1 MPAGSN
7 TEGINN
13 LELESLKCSDV
24 RWFFK
29 NREGESEAFNGNDS
43 LILEIMYRF
52 ANGKNLDPEALSIYD
67 KYLSKFYFQKKKE
80 SSGTS
85 NDQEFK
91 LPPLI
96 LNHLY
101 EISEDLKTI
110 SPVFWSGTPI
120 SIERVVYVTLDDKM
134 IERKLQR
141 KLEMRQ
147 EKVQVAN
154 YPHEEIIKI
163 RRGSKKRSVQVTW
176 RSRNQLTIQREGDKR
191 TTVLKH
197 YREKATWNENHSKV
211 DHLVFVVHGI
221 WNNGNVQSVVDGA
234 QGLNKGVNSH
244 TANQSC
250 IVFMPIHWRTNL
262 YVDTESHKCP
272 SVNWVNIENCTKD
285 LKMYNCKQCGPMVK
299 QKVIDEI
306 NRLYTKFLCYH
317 RQFNGRISLFG
328 HSLGSVICYDILSEK
343 SLTDQLKFEKS
354 VDKLFVVGSPLWR
367 YLKRRGEAALEKFR
381 ETAEHLPIYN
391 IYHPNDPV
399 SGRLEE
405 VLDPFYKDT
414 SPIGI
419 PKSTERDIWNCII
432 MGWSQEREIRFNKNM
447 LQAIGET
454 GHDLLL
460 IAHTIYWTHKN
471 VFKTL
476 DYIFRQENRPQVDP
490 KMPETPV
497 NQAEETGMEIL
508 KVPGNKWVQ
517 ESEIVSVES
526 SDSEECGDGEE
537 SSDSEDSEDDEFRET
552 ESVSRNVPRMPI
564 SSNDDN
570 IERPDPPVEPAT
582 EGISNLVIAEGAPVS
597 RTCQECQSILIMIIS
612 SVQTL
617 QSNQRISNL
626 VIAEGA
632 PFHLKL
638 KNLKCSEVRWFFKSR
653 MGKLVAFNGN
663 DSLILEIMYRFANG
677 QSLDT
682 DAQLIHDKYLN
693 EFYFRKK
700 ESSGT
705 PNDAQQPK
713 PPPLILN
720 HLYKAS
726 DDLKTISPAFW
737 KGEPISIERG
747 AYLTLTDEIIEQK
760 LAMVLQELQD
770 EVRVGTYPH
779 EENIE
784 IETESGSIEKVHV
797 VWCSP
802 TYLVTHREDGKTR
815 TLIKIKEKVIEEFNS
830 LYDKFSSYH
839 KDFKGCVSLFGHSL
853 GSVICYD
860 ILTEKPKL
868 DSKKDT
874 KKKPKVKLPKL
885 DKSVDKLF
893 TVGSPLWF
901 FFEMAGE
908 WNYLHSHTIY
918 WRHDSVFRLLDFIF
932 TQEKRSQVEI
942 KNPENEES
950 QEENQVKIGSEN
962 LGNNEGDQPTTSDP
976 RKGQIEKT
984 ENQAETQKVTSG
996 KKSDFWKNFRK
1007 FRKF

>member
-1 MPAGSN
+1 
-7 TEGINN
+7 
-13 LELESLKCSDV
+13 
-24 RWFFK
+24 
-29 NREGESEAFNGNDS
+29 
-43 LILEIMYRF
+43 MYRF
-52 ANGKNLDPEALSIYD
+52 ANGQNLDTYAQLIYD
-67 KYLSKFYFQKKKE
+67 KYLNKFYFRKKKE
-80 SSGTS
+80 FSGTS
-85 NDQEFK
+85 NDKEFK
-91 LPPLI
+91 IPPLI

-110 SPVFWSGTPI
+110 SPVFWKGKSI

-141 KLEMRQ
+141 KLEKRQ

-176 RSRNQLTIQREGDKR
+176 RSKNQLTIQREGDKR

-262 YVDTESHKCP
+262 YVVTESHKCP

-343 SLTDQLKFEKS
+343 SLMDQLKFEKS

-447 LQAIGET
+447 LQAATRLKFQIDYELEIGET

-460 IAHTIYWTHKN
+460 IAHTIYWTHEN

-517 ESEIVSVES
+517 ESETLDYVLYTRIRPEPGRSCRILWYEDEIPIVSVES
-526 SDSEECGDGEE
+526 SDSEDSEDGEE

-552 ESVSRNVPRMPI
+552 EESL
-564 SSNDDN
+564 
-570 IERPDPPVEPAT
+570 E
-582 EGISNLVIAEGAPVS
+582 
-597 RTCQECQSILIMIIS
+597 
-612 SVQTL
+612 
-617 QSNQRISNL
+617 
-626 VIAEGA
+626 
-632 PFHLKL
+632 
-638 KNLKCSEVRWFFKSR
+638 SE
-653 MGKLVAFNGN
+653 
-663 DSLILEIMYRFANG
+663 
-677 QSLDT
+677 
-682 DAQLIHDKYLN
+682 
-693 EFYFRKK
+693 
-700 ESSGT
+700 
-705 PNDAQQPK
+705 
-713 PPPLILN
+713 
-720 HLYKAS
+720 
-726 DDLKTISPAFW
+726 
-737 KGEPISIERG
+737 
-747 AYLTLTDEIIEQK
+747 
-760 LAMVLQELQD
+760 
-770 EVRVGTYPH
+770 
-779 EENIE
+779 
-784 IETESGSIEKVHV
+784 
-797 VWCSP
+797 
-802 TYLVTHREDGKTR
+802 
-815 TLIKIKEKVIEEFNS
+815 
-830 LYDKFSSYH
+830 
-839 KDFKGCVSLFGHSL
+839 
-853 GSVICYD
+853 
-860 ILTEKPKL
+860 
-868 DSKKDT
+868 
-874 KKKPKVKLPKL
+874 
-885 DKSVDKLF
+885 
-893 TVGSPLWF
+893 
-901 FFEMAGE
+901 
-908 WNYLHSHTIY
+908 
-918 WRHDSVFRLLDFIF
+918 
-932 TQEKRSQVEI
+932 
-942 KNPENEES
+942 
-950 QEENQVKIGSEN
+950 
-962 LGNNEGDQPTTSDP
+962 
-976 RKGQIEKT
+976 
-984 ENQAETQKVTSG
+984 
-996 KKSDFWKNFRK
+996 SDFWDNLIELLR
-1007 FRKF
+1007 